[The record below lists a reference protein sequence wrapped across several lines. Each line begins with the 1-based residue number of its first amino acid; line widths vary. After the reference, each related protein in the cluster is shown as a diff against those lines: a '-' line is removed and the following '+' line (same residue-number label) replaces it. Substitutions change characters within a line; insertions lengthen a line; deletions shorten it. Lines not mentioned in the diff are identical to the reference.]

1 MSYYEKILSF
11 ILVLLV
17 LFVLTGLT
25 GCDENVSGD
34 IASSADETEI
44 YTQTDDENTSNESMP
59 SKPRE
64 GIYKEII
71 NNVYSNYGDIRVNYL
86 DVGQGDWAFI
96 ELSNGQT
103 MLIDARNPQS
113 RADIVNYIKSLQY
126 SI

>member
-1 MSYYEKILSF
+1 MKKILSF

-44 YTQTDDENTSNESMP
+44 YTQADDENSSNESMP

-64 GIYKEII
+64 GLYKEII
-71 NNVYSNYGDIRVNYL
+71 DNVYSNYGDMRVHYL
-86 DVGQGDWAFI
+86 DVGQGDCTFI
-96 ELSNGQT
+96 ELGNGQT

-113 RADIVNYIKSLQY
+113 RAEIVNYIKSLQY

>member
-1 MSYYEKILSF
+1 MKKILSF

-44 YTQTDDENTSNESMP
+44 YTQADDENSSNESMP

-64 GIYKEII
+64 GLYKEMI
-71 NNVYSNYGDIRVNYL
+71 NNVYSNYGDMRVHYL
-86 DVGQGDWAFI
+86 DVGQGDCAFI
-96 ELSNGQT
+96 
-103 MLIDARNPQS
+103 
-113 RADIVNYIKSLQY
+113 
-126 SI
+126 

>member
-1 MSYYEKILSF
+1 MKKILSF

-44 YTQTDDENTSNESMP
+44 YTQADDENSLNESMP

-64 GIYKEII
+64 GLYKEII
-71 NNVYSNYGDIRVNYL
+71 DNVYSNYGDMRVHYL
-86 DVGQGDWAFI
+86 DVGQGDCAFI

-103 MLIDARNPQS
+103 MLIDARNPQI

>member
-11 ILVLLV
+11 ILVLLVLLV

-44 YTQTDDENTSNESMP
+44 YTQTDDENTLNESMP

-86 DVGQGDWAFI
+86 DVGQGD
-96 ELSNGQT
+96 
-103 MLIDARNPQS
+103 
-113 RADIVNYIKSLQY
+113 
-126 SI
+126 